1 MENDDKKR
9 WKKKSIFWEL
19 PYWIYLDVRHSIDAM
34 HLKKNVC
41 ESLLGTLMN
50 NRNKTKD
57 HERARADLEDLD
69 IRPELYPDG
78 NSAQLPTSCIN
89 LSKEEKKQLCD
100 FFRSVKVPS
109 GYSSNIKSLIS
120 PNEQKMLHMK
130 AHDCDVMITTMLAVG
145 IRNILPEKVRLAI
158 MSLCFFFNTI
168 SHKVIDERALDDLEK
183 NLFEIMCLLEVYLLA
198 SYYSFG

>member
-57 HERARADLEDLD
+57 HQRARADLEDLD
-69 IRPELYPDG
+69 IRPELYP
-78 NSAQLPTSCIN
+78 N
-89 LSKEEKKQLCD
+89 LLHKSIQEKK
-100 FFRSVKVPS
+100 
-109 GYSSNIKSLIS
+109 
-120 PNEQKMLHMK
+120 
-130 AHDCDVMITTMLAVG
+130 
-145 IRNILPEKVRLAI
+145 
-158 MSLCFFFNTI
+158 
-168 SHKVIDERALDDLEK
+168 
-183 NLFEIMCLLEVYLLA
+183 
-198 SYYSFG
+198 

>member
-9 WKKKSIFWEL
+9 WEKKSIFWEL

-69 IRPELYPDG
+69 IRPELYLDS

-89 LSKEEKKQLCD
+89 LSKEEKKQCCIAPQFL
-100 FFRSVKVPS
+100 
-109 GYSSNIKSLIS
+109 
-120 PNEQKMLHMK
+120 M
-130 AHDCDVMITTMLAVG
+130 VM
-145 IRNILPEKVRLAI
+145 R
-158 MSLCFFFNTI
+158 
-168 SHKVIDERALDDLEK
+168 
-183 NLFEIMCLLEVYLLA
+183 
-198 SYYSFG
+198 

>member
-100 FFRSVKVPS
+100 FFSSVKVPS
-109 GYSSNIKSLIS
+109 GYSSNIKSLTS
-120 PNEQKMLHMK
+120 PNKQKMLHMK
-130 AHDCDVMITTMLAVG
+130 AHDC
-145 IRNILPEKVRLAI
+145 
-158 MSLCFFFNTI
+158 
-168 SHKVIDERALDDLEK
+168 
-183 NLFEIMCLLEVYLLA
+183 
-198 SYYSFG
+198 

>member
-1 MENDDKKR
+1 M
-9 WKKKSIFWEL
+9 
-19 PYWIYLDVRHSIDAM
+19 
-34 HLKKNVC
+34 
-41 ESLLGTLMN
+41 
-50 NRNKTKD
+50 
-57 HERARADLEDLD
+57 EDLD

-100 FFRSVKVPS
+100 FFRSVKVAS
-109 GYSSNIKSLIS
+109 GYSSNIKSLVS

>member
-9 WKKKSIFWEL
+9 
-19 PYWIYLDVRHSIDAM
+19 WIYLDVRHSIDAM

-100 FFRSVKVPS
+100 FFSSVKVPS
-109 GYSSNIKSLIS
+109 GYSSNIKSLTS
-120 PNEQKMLHMK
+120 PNKQKMLHMK
-130 AHDCDVMITTMLAVG
+130 AHDC
-145 IRNILPEKVRLAI
+145 
-158 MSLCFFFNTI
+158 
-168 SHKVIDERALDDLEK
+168 
-183 NLFEIMCLLEVYLLA
+183 
-198 SYYSFG
+198 

>member
-1 MENDDKKR
+1 MKQQFDGTKKTSLAPRHFNGKYVHNQVKDINITFGEKSTNLGEKSTIIGKRKRTVENDDKKR
-9 WKKKSIFWEL
+9 
-19 PYWIYLDVRHSIDAM
+19 WIYLDVRHSIDAM

-89 LSKEEKKQLCD
+89 LSKEEKKQCCIAPQFL
-100 FFRSVKVPS
+100 
-109 GYSSNIKSLIS
+109 
-120 PNEQKMLHMK
+120 M
-130 AHDCDVMITTMLAVG
+130 VM
-145 IRNILPEKVRLAI
+145 R
-158 MSLCFFFNTI
+158 
-168 SHKVIDERALDDLEK
+168 
-183 NLFEIMCLLEVYLLA
+183 
-198 SYYSFG
+198 

>member
-1 MENDDKKR
+1 LEKKNTILGKRKQTVENDDKKR

-57 HERARADLEDLD
+57 HQRARADLEDLD
-69 IRPELYPDG
+69 IRPELYPDS

-100 FFRSVKVPS
+100 FFSSVKVPS
-109 GYSSNIKSLIS
+109 GYSSNIKSLTS
-120 PNEQKMLHMK
+120 PNKQKMLHMK
-130 AHDCDVMITTMLAVG
+130 AHDC
-145 IRNILPEKVRLAI
+145 
-158 MSLCFFFNTI
+158 
-168 SHKVIDERALDDLEK
+168 
-183 NLFEIMCLLEVYLLA
+183 
-198 SYYSFG
+198 

>member
-1 MENDDKKR
+1 MLPLEKNTNLGEKNTILGQRRQTVENDDKKR

-34 HLKKNVC
+34 HLKKNVY

-57 HERARADLEDLD
+57 HQRARADLEDLD

-89 LSKEEKKQLCD
+89 LSKEEKKQHCD

-109 GYSSNIKSLIS
+109 GYSSNIKSLTS
-120 PNEQKMLHMK
+120 PNKQKMLHMK
-130 AHDCDVMITTMLAVG
+130 AHDC
-145 IRNILPEKVRLAI
+145 
-158 MSLCFFFNTI
+158 
-168 SHKVIDERALDDLEK
+168 
-183 NLFEIMCLLEVYLLA
+183 
-198 SYYSFG
+198 